1 MADSVTGRIAAFL
14 CGIGLPVRAG
24 AVPTSFLPG
33 IAIEGGVLVV
43 DEDRLLYPG
52 DLLHEAGHLALL
64 PRAVRSGLHGDA
76 GDDPGLEMGAIAW
89 SYAAALHLE
98 IDPAIVF
105 HEAGYKGASRSI
117 IENFAAR
124 RYLGVPILHWLGLTT
139 MEAYPRMQAWVR
151 E

>member
-1 MADSVTGRIAAFL
+1 VTGRIIAFL
-14 CGIGLPVRAG
+14 SEIGLPVQSG

-33 IAIEGGVLVV
+33 IAIQGGVLVV

-64 PRAVRSGLHGDA
+64 PPEVRSGLHGDA

-117 IENFAAR
+117 LENFAGR
-124 RYLGVPILHWLGLTT
+124 RYVGVPILQWLGLTT
-139 MEAYPRMQAWVR
+139 REAYPTMQVWVR